1 MPEGTQKQPDRQP
14 WLDFSS
20 WLPALAVLFLLFGC
34 LLALH
39 TTVRKER
46 EVSGV
51 VKQAAWR
58 LNQDTGQRYSAIHV
72 ALGNNRIVRAI
83 GFAPALPEIG
93 ARVKLRKR
101 AMLLGYTTYRW
112 EGPGAAARQRA
123 DDAATPTMLTP
134 ISAP

>member
-1 MPEGTQKQPDRQP
+1 MPEGTQKQLDGQS

-51 VKQAAWR
+51 VKQATWR

-72 ALGNNRIVRAI
+72 ALSNNRIVRAI
-83 GFAPALPEIG
+83 GFAPALPEVG

-112 EGPGAAARQRA
+112 DGPGSAARQRA
-123 DDAATPTMLTP
+123 DDAAAASMLTP